1 MNCTSRP
8 VIAVATAC
16 VLWGLAFLFAKVA
29 LAELNPAHL
38 VLYRFA
44 IASTVLAA
52 VTAHRRQ
59 LPHRRDVP
67 LLLLTGAL
75 CVPLTMLTQFAGLER
90 TSVASASLIIGA
102 GPPLI
107 ALAAFLVHREQLGA
121 WGWAAIFLSTLGV
134 GIMVGLP
141 GPGRDWIGDGLVFL
155 SMCFVPL
162 WVLLS
167 LRFVRIYSAT
177 LATAYILIGG
187 TLTLVPITIGWSGLP
202 ATDISSQAWGALL
215 TLAIACTVA
224 PFLLW
229 NWGVGRME
237 AGRAGVF
244 INLEPVVGAA
254 SGIALLGDSLTGGAV
269 AGGALILVASGIVTR
284 S

>member
-1 MNCTSRP
+1 VTSISRP
-8 VIAVATAC
+8 ALAVATAC
-16 VLWGLAFLFAKVA
+16 VLWGLAFLFAKIA
-29 LAELNPAHL
+29 LVELGTMHL

-44 IASTVLAA
+44 IASAVLAG
-52 VTAHRRQ
+52 VVVRIGQ
-59 LPHRRDVP
+59 LPNWRDVP
-67 LLLLTGAL
+67 LLVLTGGL

-107 ALAAFLVHREQLGA
+107 ALAAFLVHRERLEA

-141 GPGRDWIGDGLVFL
+141 GPNRDWTGDGLVFL

-167 LRFVRIYSAT
+167 LRFVRLYSAT

-202 ATDISSQAWGALL
+202 PTDLSGQGWSALL
-215 TLAIACTVA
+215 ALAIACTVA

-269 AGGALILVASGIVTR
+269 AGGALILVASAIVTR

>member
-1 MNCTSRP
+1 MRTPSRP
-8 VIAVATAC
+8 VVAVATAC

-29 LAELNPAHL
+29 LAELTVAHM
-38 VLYRFA
+38 VLYRFV
-44 IASTVLAA
+44 IASAVLIGVAA
-52 VTAHRRQ
+52 RAGKLPRR
-59 LPHRRDVP
+59 HDVP
-67 LLLLTGAL
+67 LLLLTGLL

-90 TSVASASLIIGA
+90 TSVASASLVIGA

-107 ALAAFLVHREQLGA
+107 ALAAFLVHRERLGA
-121 WGWAAIFLSTLGV
+121 WGWVAVFLSTVGV
-134 GIMVGLP
+134 GVMVGMP
-141 GPGRDWIGDGLVFL
+141 GSGHDWTGDALVFL

-167 LRFVRIYSAT
+167 LRFVHAYSAT
-177 LATAYILIGG
+177 SATAFVLIGG
-187 TLTLVPITIGWSGLP
+187 TLTLVPITIGWFGLP
-202 ATDISSQAWGALL
+202 PIDISGQAWGALL
-215 TLAIACTVA
+215 VLAIACTVA

-254 SGIALLGDSLTGGAV
+254 SGMALLGESLTSGAL